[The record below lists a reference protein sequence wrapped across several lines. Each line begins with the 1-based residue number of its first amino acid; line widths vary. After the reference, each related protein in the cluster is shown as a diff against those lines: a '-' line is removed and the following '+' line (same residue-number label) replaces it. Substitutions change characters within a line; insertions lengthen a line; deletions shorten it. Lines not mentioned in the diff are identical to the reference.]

1 MYLLWLLNFSI
12 HFVSRITQALNRH
25 YVLTK
30 VVALSAWFLH
40 PSDKTVL
47 AVDELCQSI
56 VRIPTAETMPYFQQ
70 LSRRDST
77 TEWNLVC
84 GYVTHDRSHQTAWF
98 CEGRPSEI
106 EGSRRPEAK
115 CRGACWDYLHIMSSR
130 NFAKISVIVYINRGI
145 VNLRLI
151 RVTA

>member
-1 MYLLWLLNFSI
+1 
-12 HFVSRITQALNRH
+12 
-25 YVLTK
+25 
-30 VVALSAWFLH
+30 
-40 PSDKTVL
+40 
-47 AVDELCQSI
+47 
-56 VRIPTAETMPYFQQ
+56 MPYFQQ

-115 CRGACWDYLHIMSSR
+115 CRRGLLGLFAHHVVGELCQNLRDGIHQSR
-130 NFAKISVIVYINRGI
+130 NRKSSTDSGYCLTACSLSLCTVSKQALGVYRFRNYEWLGCFLTYHF
-145 VNLRLI
+145 LRN
-151 RVTA
+151 TC